1 MGDIW
6 EGNFI
11 SERIKYKYLGFMMT
25 PSGEI
30 STGLKDLKD
39 RASRA
44 LMSMKYKLGPLF
56 KNKPLISSKLF
67 YSLVKPILL
76 YASDFW
82 GILKLPQ
89 NNPIENLHLSFCKQL
104 LGVQKQTTNIG
115 VLLELGQVPL
125 TIDAIKNAIKNWAR
139 IASHNKCNEM
149 IIKSH
154 ENAILLNLNWS
165 TRIKNTLKEIGMYDA
180 YLEQNRN
187 AHITIFQRLI
197 DTFIRMHSLRSVEK
211 VVS

>member
-1 MGDIW
+1 MSKTEIGLQNMLNALKKYTSKNGMTLNI
-6 EGNFI
+6 EKTKVMIFNKSGRHMRRQFYFGENKI
-11 SERIKYKYLGFMMT
+11 ETTRQYKYLGFMMT

-30 STGLKDLKD
+30 TTGLKDLKD

-56 KNKPLISSKLF
+56 KNKPLISSQLF
-67 YSLVKPILL
+67 NSLVKPILL

-115 VLLELGQVPL
+115 VLLELGQVP
-125 TIDAIKNAIKNWAR
+125 
-139 IASHNKCNEM
+139 
-149 IIKSH
+149 
-154 ENAILLNLNWS
+154 
-165 TRIKNTLKEIGMYDA
+165 Y
-180 YLEQNRN
+180 
-187 AHITIFQRLI
+187 
-197 DTFIRMHSLRSVEK
+197 
-211 VVS
+211 